1 MSNYSK
7 TQSELDE
14 SVDQVRMFPLRRF
27 YFFIIFILTLL
38 SPIGISLQTDDAAS
52 MPWKISATIQIT
64 SITITFLLLAWLP
77 LLIPWLISLSP
88 RLQNLLA
95 GLRESGIE
103 EIEAGILRIKLTS
116 GVKEAAELY
125 QKKLAEVKKDP
136 ANIEKSY
143 NEALASL
150 KASEALSKTEAF
162 ARVNEVCAYYDRIRK
177 TMSSGAERTR
187 LLTNLASI
195 LWPLMAMVDVNT
207 LDIEERLKS
216 TSGGIR
222 LSAYK
227 FLEYQPDLKY
237 LNLLLSRAVGI
248 LEEPFGQYG
257 ALLALRRMVT
267 ILPLNNEQGQLVVRH
282 LEWSARLDYVGDDR
296 VYLMGAIISS
306 VEKNNR

>member
-7 TQSELDE
+7 TQAELDE
-14 SVDQVRMFPLRRF
+14 SVDQVRKFPLRRL
-27 YFFIIFILTLL
+27 YFFIIFVLTLL

-52 MPWKISATIQIT
+52 MPWKISATVQIT

-77 LLIPWLISLSP
+77 LLIPWVISLSP
-88 RLQNLLA
+88 RLQNLLI

-103 EIEAGILRIKLTS
+103 EIEAGILRIKLTA

-143 NEALASL
+143 SEALASL
-150 KASEALSKTEAF
+150 KAPETLSKTEAF
-162 ARVNEVCAYYDRIRK
+162 ARVNEVCAYYDRIKK
-177 TMSSGAERTR
+177 TMPSGTERTR
-187 LLTNLASI
+187 LLTNLSSL

-216 TSGGIR
+216 ASGGIR

-227 FLEYQPDLKY
+227 FLEFQPDIKY
-237 LNLLLSRAVGI
+237 LNLLLSRSAGV

-257 ALLALRRMVT
+257 ALLALRRMIT
-267 ILPLNNEQGQLVVRH
+267 TLELQKEQKQLVISH
-282 LEWSARLDYVGDDR
+282 LEWVARLDYMGKDR
-296 VYLMGAIISS
+296 VYLMEAIIS
-306 VEKNNR
+306 KLQKQK